1 MKCKAS
7 ALELAL
13 ANDLALANTVTDP
26 KLDFHWYRHANDKRI
41 STEEQ
46 YLRKELEK
54 TSLVQAQGE
63 SIIG

>member
-13 ANDLALANTVTDP
+13 ANTVTDP
-26 KLDFHWYRHANDKRI
+26 KLDFPWYRHANDKRI
-41 STEEQ
+41 STGEQ
-46 YLRKELEK
+46 YLRKELET